1 MSIAQRNNV
10 LSPAQVMYYLGLDA
24 AVRSLF
30 LDDTF
35 TAERLKGCTTGHG
48 TMRGSAEYHS
58 LNDRTGGKLEELGA
72 GAGLWEF
79 GTDGFQ
85 PFKRKAHTSDILI
98 TR

>member
-1 MSIAQRNNV
+1 MYNIKQIGF
-10 LSPAQVMYYLGLDA
+10 LCHAQVMYYLGLDS
-24 AVRSLF
+24 AVKSLF

-35 TAERLKGCTTGHG
+35 SAERLKGCTHGHG
-48 TMRGSAEYHS
+48 TMRGSEEYRN
-58 LNDRTGGKLEELGA
+58 LNDRTGGKLEQLGP

-79 GTDGFQ
+79 GTDAFQ